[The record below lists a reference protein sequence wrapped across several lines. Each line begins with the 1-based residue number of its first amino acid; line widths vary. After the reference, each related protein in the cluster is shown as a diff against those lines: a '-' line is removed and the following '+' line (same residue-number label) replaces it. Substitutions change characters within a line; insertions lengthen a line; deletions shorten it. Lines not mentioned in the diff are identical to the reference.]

1 MKQSFHVPAM
11 RIAAEC
17 DLSLPGSKSH
27 ANRAII
33 CACLAS
39 GRTIIRNSTPCDDVL
54 VMVDNLKRI
63 GFNVRW
69 INEQKGELRIEP
81 GIPKGGKATLDCHNA
96 GTTLRFLTS
105 VASLVPGEWIVT
117 GDNHMKRRPIGDLTK
132 ALRSL
137 GAVITDK
144 GGCPPLEIRG
154 GTLRDRAVRLKADIS
169 SQYLTSLLL
178 IGPLLADGL
187 AVELAGA
194 LASSGYIDLTE
205 KTMKD
210 FGVQIRRK
218 ENTFF
223 VQHCRYTTPVTYEIE
238 GDWSAAGSWLV
249 LEALTGS
256 MIRMPNLWTNSTQ
269 SDRKLPDVI
278 KRLKKPGDMTLNCS
292 EIPDQVMNLC
302 VFAAFRKGAVTFTNI
317 ANLRTKECDRIH
329 VIATELKKVG
339 VDICERG
346 DDLVVRGA
354 GSLAKIAKSA
364 VPVMLDPHDDHRMVM
379 AFAIFG
385 LLRGNL
391 TIRNP
396 DCVRK
401 SYPTFFMDLEKIIG
415 ATRPITVVGMRGVGK
430 SALGRKL
437 ARKLGMTHID
447 SDHEFEKKH
456 GPIRDFIAQKGWNAF
471 RKKEEEVIASSLRSG
486 SVLSLGGG
494 ALTSAKTRKL
504 IKEKTIAVWLQARE
518 SDLIKRLQSGKRPP
532 LTDLP
537 LAEEVRKFLL
547 ERGPH
552 YREVAAIEISPTV
565 RFSEQVPCVLKSL
578 RTIFLSKH

>member
-1 MKQSFHVPAM
+1 MSQLFRVPAM

-17 DLSLPGSKSH
+17 ELALPGSKSH

-54 VMVDNLKRI
+54 VMVDNLKRL

-69 INEQKGELRIEP
+69 INEQNGELCIEP

-105 VASLVPGEWIVT
+105 VSSLVPGEWIVT
-117 GDNHMKRRPIGDLTK
+117 GDDHMKRRPIGDLTK

-154 GTLRDRAVRLKADIS
+154 GTLRNRAIRLKADIS

-178 IGPLLADGL
+178 IAPLLADGL
-187 AVELAGA
+187 TVELAGG

-210 FGVQIRRK
+210 FGVNISRK
-218 ENTFF
+218 DNTFI
-223 VQHCRYTTPVTYEIE
+223 VQHGRYTTPSTYEIE
-238 GDWSAAGSWLV
+238 GDWSAAGAWLV
-249 LEALTGS
+249 LNALTGS
-256 MIRMPNLWTNSTQ
+256 KITMPNLRTDSEQ
-269 SDRKLPDVI
+269 SDRKLPEAI
-278 KRLKKPGDMTLNCS
+278 HKLTKAGDIALNCS

-302 VFAAFRKGAVTFTNI
+302 VFATFRQGVATFTGI
-317 ANLRTKECDRIH
+317 ANLRKKECDRIH
-329 VIATELKKVG
+329 VIATELRKAG
-339 VDICERG
+339 VDIIEKG
-346 DDLVVRGA
+346 DDLVIHGV
-354 GSLAKIAKSA
+354 GSLEKISRNAKAIT
-364 VPVMLDPHDDHRMVM
+364 LDPHDDHRMVM

-391 TIRNP
+391 TIKNP
-396 DCVRK
+396 DCVWK

-415 ATRPITVVGMRGVGK
+415 VTRPITVVGMRGVGK

-437 ARKLGMTHID
+437 ASKLGLKHVD
-447 SDHEFEKKH
+447 SDHLFEKAH
-456 GPIRDFIAQKGWNAF
+456 GPIRAFIAEKGWDEF
-471 RKKEEEVIASSLRSG
+471 RKREEEIIATAIQPG
-486 SVLSLGGG
+486 IVLSLGGG
-494 ALTSAKTRKL
+494 ALSSAKTRKL
-504 IKEKTIAVWLQARE
+504 IKEKTIPVWLQARE
-518 SDLIKRLQSGKRPP
+518 SELIKRLQSGKRPP

-537 LAEEVRKFLL
+537 LHEEVRKFLL

-552 YREVAAIEISPTV
+552 YREVAAIEVSPTL
-565 RFSEQVPCVLKSL
+565 RFSEQVPSVLKSL
-578 RTIFLSKH
+578 REIFLSKR